1 VRAVRMLAT
10 FYHIYIYI
18 YIYIMIMVV
27 KLYLIVI
34 MIIYIYIMLGLESD
48 AGRLSLEDRLEQAA
62 AYCAIAAAAAN
73 TAGWLVSGKR
83 ASLKERRE

>member
-1 VRAVRMLAT
+1 MS
-10 FYHIYIYI
+10 
-18 YIYIMIMVV
+18 
-27 KLYLIVI
+27 
-34 MIIYIYIMLGLESD
+34 GLESD

-62 AYCAIAAAAAN
+62 AYCAITAAAAN